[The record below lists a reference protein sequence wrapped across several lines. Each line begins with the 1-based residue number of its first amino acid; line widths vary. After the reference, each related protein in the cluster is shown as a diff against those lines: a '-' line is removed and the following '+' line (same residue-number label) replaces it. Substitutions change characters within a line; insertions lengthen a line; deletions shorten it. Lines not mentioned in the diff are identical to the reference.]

1 MHIHD
6 QHHLVALDNRNS
18 QKISPLYSMAI
29 VSVVG
34 KGYPHN
40 ANSRNEGVTQCWS
53 EQQLERTA
61 VPRTNCTTPNLS
73 LLNRHVPRAP
83 AAALPARPAPGG
95 ATCPGPRL
103 RLCPLG
109 RPRARHVPGAP
120 AVALPALPAPGAPRV
135 RGPGTTALPARPA
148 LGAPRVR
155 GPGYGFA
162 RSASPGRAMCPGPR
176 LRLCPTRP
184 APGAPR
190 VQGPGRGS
198 AHSAGPGAATCGVNG
213 T

>member
-18 QKISPLYSMAI
+18 RKISPLYSMAI

-73 LLNRHVPRAP
+73 LLNRHVPGAP
-83 AAALPARPAPGG
+83 AAALPARSAPGAPRARSPGCGSARSAGPGGATCPGPRHYGSARSAGPGG

-109 RPRARHVPGAP
+109 QPRARHVSGAP
-120 AVALPALPAPGAPRV
+120 AAALPDSAGPR
-135 RGPGTTALPARPA
+135 
-148 LGAPRVR
+148 
-155 GPGYGFA
+155 
-162 RSASPGRAMCPGPR
+162 RATCPGSRP
-176 LRLCPTRP
+176 RLCPLGRP
-184 APGAPR
+184 WGCHVWCER
-190 VQGPGRGS
+190 DMR
-198 AHSAGPGAATCGVNG
+198 GAAPCGRLKCARRNRI
-213 T
+213 

>member
-40 ANSRNEGVTQCWS
+40 ANSRNEGVTQRWS
-53 EQQLERTA
+53 EQQLECTT

-73 LLNRHVPRAP
+73 LLNRHVPGAP
-83 AAALPARPAPGG
+83 AAALPARPAPGMPRARGPGCGSARSAGPGG
-95 ATCPGPRL
+95 ATCPGPR
-103 RLCPLG
+103 
-109 RPRARHVPGAP
+109 H
-120 AVALPALPAPGAPRV
+120 
-135 RGPGTTALPARPA
+135 
-148 LGAPRVR
+148 
-155 GPGYGFA
+155 Y
-162 RSASPGRAMCPGPR
+162 
-176 LRLCPTRP
+176 
-184 APGAPR
+184 
-190 VQGPGRGS
+190 GS
-198 AHSAGPGAATCGVNG
+198 ARSAGPGAATCGVNG